1 MKAVYVQKGDNLDYR
16 NTGDT
21 LIEAGSVVVLGSRIG
36 IAGTD
41 IPPGELGGLVMD
53 GVHKLP
59 KAAGEVIAA
68 GADVF
73 YTEEGITAAP
83 GGAGAD
89 AGAGEDDAQAE
100 DTFSLAAAGYAVA
113 DAAADAAYVKVKL
126 PG

>member
-16 NTGDT
+16 NTGNA

-41 IPPGELGGLVMD
+41 ILPGELGSLVMD
-53 GVHKLP
+53 GVYKLP

-68 GADVF
+68 GTDVF

-89 AGAGEDDAQAE
+89 AGTGEDDAQAG
-100 DTFSLAAAGYAVA
+100 DTFSTAAGYAVV